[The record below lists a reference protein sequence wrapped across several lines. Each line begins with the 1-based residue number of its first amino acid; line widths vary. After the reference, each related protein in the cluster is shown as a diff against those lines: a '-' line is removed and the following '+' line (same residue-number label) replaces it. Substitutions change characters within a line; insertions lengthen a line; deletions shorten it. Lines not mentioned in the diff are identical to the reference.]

1 MSTHGRNSASLALVF
16 ALVSVPSNAAD
27 VAPKRLPAYLRPM
40 QEDAE
45 LTDVFFFDAQR
56 GWAVGDRGAIW
67 NTTDGG
73 EHWRLQNS
81 GVACRLASV
90 QFLDAENG
98 WAAGGRFHPYTH
110 TSRGVLLRTRDG
122 GRSWAQDK
130 GLMLPGLRS
139 VKFFNGSVGWAFGE
153 TSALFPSA
161 VFATDNAAR
170 TWSPMAGVSSP
181 GWQTGD
187 FIDGHTGAL
196 ADRFGK
202 LAAVRRQGL
211 QASRTPPVGL
221 RRLNR
226 MKLIGSTQGW
236 LVGDGG
242 LVLTTS
248 DLGAS
253 WQLPEGD
260 TAAPT
265 GADFDWHALDV
276 RGERVW
282 IAGTPGTK
290 VLTSDD
296 NGRTWQTFDTGQHA
310 PIYALSF
317 VDNLHGWAVGALG
330 AILSTHDGGRTWQR
344 QRTGGTRAALLAI
357 YSQPQSVPLE
367 ALARLAANDGYLTAV
382 EIIHR
387 PDEQP
392 GVSDQ
397 PTHDERARAAM
408 IDAGASAAQTA
419 WQFPLPPTGAALSAE
434 RMIEAWDRAN
444 DGKGL
449 ERLKAHLVRQIRCW
463 RPDLVVTHA
472 ASPHGDDPLAHVIN
486 QVVLECV
493 EQAADATCYPEF
505 AAMGLE
511 PWQVRKVLGSLPAG
525 QLGDVNLT
533 TAQLASRL
541 GYSLADHVAGPRGLI
556 ADRYQP
562 SPTNLGFRLY
572 VDKLP
577 QHAGEHDFFS
587 GIVLH
592 PGGDARRMLAEFSS
606 QGIDVMRRIAQKHRN
621 MQAVIAR
628 SEQNDFDASRFLA
641 QIGDLTSGLDDA
653 TAGNV
658 VYQLAER
665 FRHAGRW
672 SLAAETF
679 EVLADRYPDHPLTE
693 AALVWLVHYWS
704 SGEAAWRAERA
715 SRIKGQRTAA
725 AQLAGHLSIVPPPG
739 MLGQVLPAQGPSEGG
754 RTVAQ
759 GHVFTVDD
767 TLEQHWPERAAALG
781 KVLEQRSPATFAEPT
796 VRFPLAAAFRKQ
808 GLPRQAERYYL
819 ETARTRGKDAWWACA
834 AGEHWL
840 NEPQDLPP
848 KAILRAA
855 SGPKPRLDG
864 QLNDDLWKRAQPV
877 ALHGPAADGE
887 PATSARIGYDGEF
900 LYLAV
905 ECQKSPSEN
914 YSHAEGPR
922 PRDADVSEHDRVDF
936 FIDLDRD
943 WATYFRLTIDHRGW
957 TADACWD
964 DASWNPTWFV
974 AAGDNEKS
982 WTVEAA
988 IPLAELTSDP
998 PRPKH
1003 VWAAG
1008 VQRTLPGGGFQSWTT
1023 PADATIVPEGFGYL
1037 IFD

>member
-1 MSTHGRNSASLALVF
+1 
-16 ALVSVPSNAAD
+16 
-27 VAPKRLPAYLRPM
+27 M

-45 LTDVFFFDAQR
+45 LTDVTFADAQR

-67 NTTDGG
+67 NTIDGG
-73 EHWRLQNS
+73 QHWRLQPS
-81 GVACRLASV
+81 GVACRLTSV

-130 GLMLPGLRS
+130 GLMLPGLRQI
-139 VKFFNGSVGWAFGE
+139 KFFTGSIGWAFGE
-153 TSALFPSA
+153 ASALFPSA
-161 VFATDNAAR
+161 VFGTENGAR
-170 TWSPMAGVSSP
+170 TWGPLAGVSSP
-181 GWQTGD
+181 GWRAGD

-196 ADRFGK
+196 ADHFGK
-202 LAAVRRQGL
+202 LATVRRHGL
-211 QASRTPPVGL
+211 QAARTPPTGL

-226 MKLIGSTQGW
+226 MKLVSPTRGW

-260 TAAPT
+260 VAGVAS
-265 GADFDWHALDV
+265 ADFDWHALAV

-290 VLTSDD
+290 VLTSED
-296 NGRTWQTFDTGQHA
+296 NGRTWQAFATGQHL
-310 PIYALSF
+310 PIHAISF
-317 VDNLHGWAVGALG
+317 ADNLHGWAVGALG

-357 YSQPQSVPLE
+357 YSQPKLVPLE
-367 ALARLAANDGYLTAV
+367 ALARLSANDGYLAAV

-392 GVSDQ
+392 GDSDLQ
-397 PTHDERARAAM
+397 TLCERARAAM

-419 WQFPLPPTGAALSAE
+419 WQFPLPPTDAAPNVE

-472 ASPHGDDPLAHVIN
+472 ASPHGDDPLGHVIN
-486 QVVLECV
+486 QIVLECV
-493 EQAADATCYPEF
+493 EQAADATCYPEL
-505 AAMGLE
+505 AEMGLE
-511 PWQVRKVLGSLPAG
+511 PWRVRKVLGSLPAG

-556 ADRYQP
+556 ADRYQA
-562 SPTNLGFRLY
+562 SPVNLGFRRY

-577 QHAGEHDFFS
+577 QRAGEHDFFS

-592 PGGDARRMLAEFSS
+592 PGGEARRMLAEFSS
-606 QGIDVMRRIAQKHRN
+606 QGVDVMRRIAQKHRN
-621 MQAVIAR
+621 MQAVITR
-628 SEQNDFDASRFLA
+628 SEQSDFDASRFLA
-641 QIGDLTSGLDDA
+641 QVGDLTSGLDDA

-658 VYQLAER
+658 VYQLAES

-672 SLAAETF
+672 PLAAETF
-679 EVLADRYPDHPLTE
+679 GVLADRYPDHPLTE

-704 SGEAAWRAERA
+704 SGEAAWRVARD
-715 SRIKGQRTAA
+715 SRVKGQRTAA
-725 AQLAGHLSIVPPPG
+725 AQLAGQMSLFPATG
-739 MLGQVLPAQGPSEGG
+739 TLGQVLPANGQAEGG
-754 RTVAQ
+754 RPVGH
-759 GHVFTVDD
+759 GHVFTLDN
-767 TLEQHWPERAAALG
+767 TLEHNWPERASALG

-796 VRFPLAAAFRKQ
+796 VRFPLAAAHRKQ

-819 ETARTRGKDAWWACA
+819 ETARSRGKDAWWACA
-834 AGEHWL
+834 AGERWL
-840 NEPQDLPP
+840 NDPQDLPP

-864 QLNDDLWKRAQPV
+864 ALTDDLWKRAHRV
-877 ALHGPAADGE
+877 ALHAQAAGDAEGE
-887 PATSARIGYDGEF
+887 LAASALIGYDSEF
-900 LYLAV
+900 LYLAA
-905 ECQKSPSEN
+905 ECQKAPSEK
-914 YSHAEGPR
+914 YAHADGPR
-922 PRDADVSEHDRVDF
+922 PRDADLSAQDRVDF
-936 FIDLDRD
+936 YVDLDRD
-943 WATYFRLTIDHRGW
+943 WSTYFRLSIDHRGW

-974 AAGDNEKS
+974 AAGDHDDT
-982 WTVEAA
+982 WTIEAA
-988 IPLAELTSDP
+988 IPLDELTGEP
-998 PRPKH
+998 PRPKY
-1003 VWAAG
+1003 VWAIG
-1008 VQRTLPGGGFQSWTT
+1008 IQRALPGGGLQSWTT
-1023 PADATIVPEGFGYL
+1023 PAAAFVMPEGFGYL
-1037 IFD
+1037 IFE